1 MRQWTR
7 TFVADALGAFLPE
20 GEPFTSV
27 STDTRT
33 LEPGA
38 LFFALTGERFD
49 GHDHLGDALARGAAA
64 AVVRKGTPAMAGL
77 LLVEV
82 ASPLEAYG
90 ALAHARRRE
99 IAGPVVAVTGTNGKT
114 STKEMLRA
122 VLATRYQVHATHA
135 NLNNLVGV
143 PFTILSAPE
152 GTEAL
157 VVEAGANLPG
167 EIARYREIIE
177 PDITV
182 ITNAGAGHL
191 EGFGSPEGVL
201 NEKLELAR
209 DVALAIVGTDPP
221 ALADGARHLARRVL
235 TAGINAAERKAR
247 DLTLDQQGRASF
259 MAGDEAVQ
267 LPYPGRH
274 LAANAMLAW
283 AVAEEL
289 GLDLH
294 ASARA
299 LGSLTLPPGRTELTQ
314 VGLMTVLNDCYNANP
329 QSFASAIASARAMR
343 EGRRLAFVAGTMR
356 ELGAASAQLHAEV
369 ADQLVALKPELL
381 AAVGEFVAP
390 LEARRASFSGELLT
404 AADPLA
410 LGPLL
415 ASQLAGDELVVLKA
429 SRGVALERILP
440 LLRDRALPA
449 AEA

>member
-1 MRQWTR
+1 MREWSR
-7 TFVADALGAFLPE
+7 AFVADALGAELPE
-20 GEPFTSV
+20 GGDFTSI

-38 LFFALTGERFD
+38 LFFALSGERFD
-49 GHDHLGDALARGAAA
+49 GHAHLHDALARGAAA
-64 AVVRKGTPAMAGL
+64 AIVRTGTPAVAGL
-77 LLVEV
+77 PLVEV
-82 ASPLEAYG
+82 HSPLEAYG
-90 ALAHARRRE
+90 ALARARRRE
-99 IAGPVVAVTGTNGKT
+99 ITGPVVAVTGTNGKT

-143 PFTILSAPE
+143 PYTILSAPA

-167 EIARYREIIE
+167 EIARYREIIA

-191 EGFGSPEGVL
+191 EGFGSPDGVL
-201 NEKLELAR
+201 REKLALAR
-209 DVALAIVGTDPP
+209 DVPLAIVGTDPP

-314 VGLMTVLNDCYNANP
+314 LGLMTVLNDCYNANP

-343 EGRRLAFVAGTMR
+343 EGRRLVFVAGTMR
-356 ELGAASAQLHAEV
+356 ELGATSEQLHADV
-369 ADQLVALKPELL
+369 ADQLVALKPDLL
-381 AAVGEFVAP
+381 AAVGDFVAP
-390 LEARRASFSGELLT
+390 LESRRSALPGELIT
-404 AADPLA
+404 AADPIA

-415 ASQLAGDELVVLKA
+415 ASHLVGDELVVLKA

>member
-1 MRQWTR
+1 MREWSR
-7 TFVADALGAFLPE
+7 SFVADALGATVPKGGNF
-20 GEPFTSV
+20 SSI

-49 GHDHLGDALARGAAA
+49 GHDHLSDALARGAAV
-64 AVVRKGTPAMAGL
+64 AVVRQGTPAVAGL
-77 LLVEV
+77 PLIHVE
-82 ASPLEAYG
+82 SPLEAYG
-90 ALAHARRRE
+90 ALAHARRKQ

-143 PFTILSAPE
+143 PYTILSAPE

-157 VVEAGANLPG
+157 VIEAGANLPG
-167 EIARYREIIE
+167 EIARYREIIA

-201 NEKLELAR
+201 NEKLALAR

-221 ALADGARHLARRVL
+221 GLADGARHLARRVL

-247 DLTLDQQGRASF
+247 DLTLDQHGRASF
-259 MAGDEAVQ
+259 VAGDETIQ

-314 VGLMTVLNDCYNANP
+314 LGLMTVLNDCYNANP

-343 EGRRLAFVAGTMR
+343 EGRRLVFVAGTMR
-356 ELGAASAQLHAEV
+356 ELGAASSQLHAEV
-369 ADQLVALKPELL
+369 ADQLVALKPDLL

-390 LEARRASFSGELLT
+390 LEARRSSFPGELLT
-404 AADPLA
+404 ADDPVA

-415 ASQLAGDELVVLKA
+415 APHLAGDELVVLKA

>member
-1 MRQWTR
+1 MREWSR
-7 TFVADALGAFLPE
+7 SFVADALGTTVPKGGNF
-20 GEPFTSV
+20 SSI

-49 GHDHLGDALARGAAA
+49 GHDHLSDALARGAAV
-64 AVVRKGTPAMAGL
+64 AVVRQGTPAVAGL
-77 LLVEV
+77 PLIHVE
-82 ASPLEAYG
+82 SPLEAYG
-90 ALAHARRRE
+90 ALAHARRKQ

-143 PFTILSAPE
+143 PYTILSAPE

-157 VVEAGANLPG
+157 VIEAGANLPG
-167 EIARYREIIE
+167 EIARYREIIA

-201 NEKLELAR
+201 NEKLALAR

-221 ALADGARHLARRVL
+221 GLADGARHLARRVL

-247 DLTLDQQGRASF
+247 DLTLDQHGRASF
-259 MAGDEAVQ
+259 VAGDETIQ

-314 VGLMTVLNDCYNANP
+314 LGLMTVLNDCYNANP

-343 EGRRLAFVAGTMR
+343 EGRRLVFVAGTMR
-356 ELGAASAQLHAEV
+356 ELGAASSQLHAEV
-369 ADQLVALKPELL
+369 ADQLVALKPDLL

-390 LEARRASFSGELLT
+390 LEARRSSFPGELLT
-404 AADPLA
+404 ADDPVA

-415 ASQLAGDELVVLKA
+415 APHLAGDELVVLKA

>member
-1 MRQWTR
+1 MREWSR
-7 TFVADALGAFLPE
+7 TFVAGALGATLPE
-20 GEPFTSV
+20 GGPFSSV

-38 LFFALTGERFD
+38 LFVALSGERFD
-49 GHDHLGDALARGAAA
+49 GHDHLGDALTRGAAA
-64 AVVRKGTPAMAGL
+64 AVVRTGTPAVAGL
-77 LLVEV
+77 PLVEV

-90 ALAHARRRE
+90 ALAHARRKE
-99 IAGPVVAVTGTNGKT
+99 IAGPVIAVTGTNGKT

-143 PFTILSAPE
+143 PYTILSAPE

-167 EIARYREIIE
+167 EISRYREIID

-201 NEKLELAR
+201 NEKLALAR

-259 MAGDEAVQ
+259 MAGDEAIQ

-299 LGSLTLPPGRTELTQ
+299 LGSVTLPSGRTELTQ
-314 VGLMTVLNDCYNANP
+314 LGLMTVLNDCYNANP

-343 EGRRLAFVAGTMR
+343 EGRRLVFVAGTMR
-356 ELGAASAQLHAEV
+356 ELGSASAQLHAEV
-369 ADQLVALKPELL
+369 ADQLVALKPDLL

-390 LEARRASFSGELLT
+390 LEARREAFAGELLT

-410 LGPLL
+410 LGPIL
-415 ASQLAGDELVVLKA
+415 APHLAGDELVVLKA